1 MGRRI
6 ERREAAEILAGF
18 RRVLIA
24 AHEKPDGDALGSAL
38 GLGRL
43 LRDNGRQA
51 TVLLPEPL
59 PEKFRA
65 LAGTEFVTSA
75 AGLDLRAFDGFVA
88 LDSARDSRV
97 ALGPELA
104 FAELAFAEL
113 ALPILNLDHHVDN
126 SVSADWSCI
135 AGDAA
140 ATAELVCDLAGE
152 NGWTISADAATW
164 LLLGIITDTGSFRF
178 TNTTGATLRTAAL
191 LRDRGAR
198 WEEVVNAAFFS
209 KPLRQQRFE
218 AAMLRDCVKSACGG
232 RFLYAVIP
240 DELFAE
246 YQFDMRDGE
255 TVIDLLREVEGVVI
269 AALVYR
275 RNGAFKLSL
284 RSKDGRYPV
293 GPIARAFDG
302 GGHQMAAGATVHAG
316 SFAEAEALLLEQV
329 TRILEEPH
337 AI

>member
-1 MGRRI
+1 MNRRI

-24 AHEKPDGDALGSAL
+24 THEKPDGDALGSAL

-51 TVLLPEPL
+51 TVLLPDPL
-59 PEKFRA
+59 PEKFQE
-65 LAGTEFVTSA
+65 LAGDDFITSA
-75 AGLDLRAFDGFVA
+75 VGLDLQNFDGFIA

-97 ALGPELA
+97 ALGPELQ
-104 FAELAFAEL
+104 LS
-113 ALPILNLDHHVDN
+113 ALNVPMLNLDHHVDN
-126 SVSADWSCI
+126 SVQADWSCI

-152 NGWTISADAATW
+152 NGWTISPVAATW
-164 LLLGIITDTGSFRF
+164 LLLGLITDTGSFRF
-178 TNTTGATLRTAAL
+178 SNTTGATLRTAAM
-191 LRDRGAR
+191 LRDCGAQ
-198 WEEVVNAAFFS
+198 WESVVNAAFFS

-218 AAMLRDCVKSACGG
+218 AAMLRDCVKSACDG
-232 RFLYAVIP
+232 RFLYALIP

-255 TVIDLLREVEGVVI
+255 TVIDLLREVKGVVI

-293 GPIARAFDG
+293 GPIARTFDG
-302 GGHQMAAGATVHAG
+302 GGHQMAAGATVSAG
-316 SFAEAEALLLEQV
+316 SFAEVEALLLEQV
-329 TRILEEPH
+329 TRTLEEAH
-337 AI
+337 AV

>member
-6 ERREAAEILAGF
+6 ERREAAEVLSGF

-24 AHEKPDGDALGSAL
+24 THEKPDGDALGSAL

-43 LRDNGRQA
+43 LRDHGRQA

-59 PEKFRA
+59 PVKFRK
-65 LAGTEFVTSA
+65 LAGNEFAVSPA
-75 AGLDLRAFDGFVA
+75 ELDLRAFDGFVA

-97 ALGPELA
+97 ALGPELS
-104 FAELAFAEL
+104 FS
-113 ALPILNLDHHVDN
+113 ALNMPILNLDHHVDN
-126 SVSADWSCI
+126 SVQADWSCI

-152 NGWTISADAATW
+152 NGWTISPAAATW

-178 TNTTGATLRTAAL
+178 TNTTGATLRTAAM
-191 LRDRGAR
+191 LRECGAQ

-209 KPLRQQRFE
+209 KPLRQQQFE

-232 RFLYAVIP
+232 RFLYAMIP
-240 DELFAE
+240 DELFAK

-275 RNGAFKLSL
+275 RNGDFKLSL
-284 RSKDGRYPV
+284 RSKDGRCPV
-293 GPIARAFDG
+293 GPIARVFDG

-316 SFAEAEALLLEQV
+316 SFAEVEALLLEQV
-329 TRILEEPH
+329 TRTLEDPH
-337 AI
+337 AIQS